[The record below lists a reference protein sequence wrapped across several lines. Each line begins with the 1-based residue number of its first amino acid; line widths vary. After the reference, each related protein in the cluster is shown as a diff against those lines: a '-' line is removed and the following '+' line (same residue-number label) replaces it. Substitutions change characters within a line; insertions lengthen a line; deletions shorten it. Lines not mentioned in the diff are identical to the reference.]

1 MAVAPVMSPN
11 ARFQPRMLSRITR
24 TLGLGLSA
32 SLLLLSLTAQAQ
44 PAELIISHAHV
55 LTMDAA
61 RPQATAIAV
70 RDRRIVYVGDDAGA
84 AALIGPHT
92 RVVSSP
98 ADLTVLPGL
107 SDAHAHLMGLGMSL
121 QALDLRGLESTAAI
135 AQSVARAAQ
144 PNSGDKGWIFGR
156 GWDQNRFHPPLFPDL
171 AALRALDAA
180 AAGRPVWLRRIDGH
194 AGWASSVA
202 LQQAGITRKT
212 AEVAGGRIL
221 RDDSGEPT
229 GVLVDNAMDLIERVL
244 PQPSGPDLEAAIV
257 RASGYVTAHGLT
269 AVHEMGLGPDA
280 IAAYRR
286 LAEQGRLPLRVYAY
300 AEDPI
305 PSKLQ
310 QMPHSLAY
318 RTELGRLSERLGPPE
333 HSSHFTLRGIK
344 LFMDGALGSRGAALE
359 QPYSDDPKNT
369 GLLLT
374 SPDHIEMMA
383 RWALVHG
390 YQLATHAIGDRAV
403 NLVLDAY
410 QRAGVR
416 AERNARFRIE
426 HAQVLSEEV
435 LSHRRFQELG
445 VIASMQPQH
454 AVSDGPWAIERLGPE
469 RNRLAYAWRGLLSA
483 GARICGGSDFPVEEA
498 DPRLALHAAL
508 WRGITAPGAKPTAD
522 ALSVGEAVR
531 LFTSD
536 AAFAAFAEDKLGRIA
551 VGMLADLTVLEGKL
565 VLDDKEQ
572 PPSDLPRRKVM
583 LTVVDGKV
591 VYDGLSASQAARP
604 RRRGRSV
611 LHH

>member
-1 MAVAPVMSPN
+1 MSST
-11 ARFQPRMLSRITR
+11 ARFQPRRFSRFTHQLAR
-24 TLGLGLSA
+24 GVSG
-32 SLLLLSLTAQAQ
+32 SLLLLSLTARAQ
-44 PAELIISHAHV
+44 PADLVIQHAHV
-55 LTMDAA
+55 LTMDPA
-61 RPQATAIAV
+61 RPQASAVAV
-70 RDRRIVYVGDDAGA
+70 RDHRIVYVGDDAGLG
-84 AALIGPHT
+84 ALIGPHT
-92 RVVSSP
+92 RVVSSG
-98 ADLTVLPGL
+98 ADTTVLPGL
-107 SDAHAHLMGLGMSL
+107 QDAHAHLIGLGMSL
-121 QALDLRGLESTAAI
+121 QSLDLRGLDSTTAI
-135 AQSVARAAQ
+135 AQAVARAALAHSADQ
-144 PNSGDKGWIFGR
+144 MWIFGR
-156 GWDQNRFHPPLFPDL
+156 GWDQNRFQPPSFPDR
-171 AALRALDAA
+171 AALRALDVA
-180 AAGRPVWLRRIDGH
+180 AAGHPVWLRRIDGH

-202 LQQAGITRKT
+202 MQQAGITRKT

-221 RDDSGEPT
+221 RDENGEPT
-229 GVLVDNAMDLIERVL
+229 GVLIDNAMDLIDRIL
-244 PQPSGPDLEAAIV
+244 PQPSGPELEAAIV
-257 RASGYVTAHGLT
+257 RGSGFVAAHGLT

-286 LAEQGRLPLRVYAY
+286 LAEQGRLPLRIYAY

-305 PSKLQ
+305 PTKLQ

-318 RTELGRLSERLGPPE
+318 RAELDRLSQRLGPPE
-333 HSSHFTLRGIK
+333 HSGHFTLRGIK

-359 QPYSDDPKNT
+359 QPYSDDPKNN

-435 LSHRRFQELG
+435 LSHRRFQDLG

-454 AVSDGPWAIERLGPE
+454 AVSDGPWAGQRLGPD
-469 RNRLAYAWRGLLSA
+469 RSKLAYAWRGLLNA
-483 GARICGGSDFPVEEA
+483 GARVCGGSDFPVEEA

-508 WRGITAPGAKPTAD
+508 WRGMTAPAAKPSAD

-531 LFTSD
+531 LFSSD
-536 AAFAAFAEDKLGRIA
+536 AAYAAFAEDRLGRIA
-551 VGMLADLTVLEGKL
+551 VGMMADLTVLEGKL
-565 VLDDKEQ
+565 VLDDKE
-572 PPSDLPRRKVM
+572 PSPSDLPRRKVL
-583 LTVVDGKV
+583 LTVVDGSV
-591 VYDGLSASQAARP
+591 IFDGLGSSQAARP

-611 LHH
+611 SRH